1 MISLRRL
8 VAIALLS
15 AVTACAGGPNGPI
28 PYQPAVDGWIPA
40 PTSTRSVGLGLPGGA
55 VLARS
60 VTFSGGLE
68 LIVDPASPLR
78 SLSDFKLTGDGGFV
92 TVSDAGDLARGR
104 LTLNGS
110 GRLTGLTGLAF
121 RRLTLA
127 DGQPIQDKTYGDAEG
142 LALLDDGR
150 LLPGVRTFIS
160 LPAGIAQFPLP
171 EFVILTILGTLPW
184 TIFLVYVGSEL
195 GHNWTMILDY
205 KLEIAAACAAIS
217 ACIGLAYYI
226 YHKRK
231 SK

>member
-1 MISLRRL
+1 MEFIISFLSEWGYLALFICMVLENMNIPIPSEIILGFAGFLVSQDIFSFWPTVIIGTAAGITGSVVSYYMGARGGRDMILKHTAIGGL
-8 VAIALLS
+8 GAIKMIAAKDWCENYGAIA
-15 AVTACAGGPNGPI
+15 VFT
-28 PYQPAVDGWIPA
+28 
-40 PTSTRSVGLGLPGGA
+40 
-55 VLARS
+55 
-60 VTFSGGLE
+60 
-68 LIVDPASPLR
+68 
-78 SLSDFKLTGDGGFV
+78 
-92 TVSDAGDLARGR
+92 
-104 LTLNGS
+104 
-110 GRLTGLTGLAF
+110 
-121 RRLTLA
+121 
-127 DGQPIQDKTYGDAEG
+127 
-142 LALLDDGR
+142 GR

-171 EFVILTILGTLPW
+171 EFIILTILGTLPW

>member
-1 MISLRRL
+1 MEFIISFLSEWGYLALFICMVLENMNIPIPSEIILGFAGFLVSQNIFSFWPTVIIGTAAGITGSVVSYYMGARGGRDMILKHTAKGGL
-8 VAIALLS
+8 GAKKMIAAKDWFENYGAIA
-15 AVTACAGGPNGPI
+15 VFT
-28 PYQPAVDGWIPA
+28 
-40 PTSTRSVGLGLPGGA
+40 
-55 VLARS
+55 
-60 VTFSGGLE
+60 
-68 LIVDPASPLR
+68 
-78 SLSDFKLTGDGGFV
+78 
-92 TVSDAGDLARGR
+92 
-104 LTLNGS
+104 
-110 GRLTGLTGLAF
+110 
-121 RRLTLA
+121 
-127 DGQPIQDKTYGDAEG
+127 
-142 LALLDDGR
+142 GR

>member
-1 MISLRRL
+1 MDIIISFLSEWGYAALFICMVLENMNIPIPSEIILGFAGFLVSQNIFSFWPTIIIGTAAGIAGSVVSYYLGYKGGRDLILRHTAKGGMGAKKMIAAKDWFENYG
-8 VAIALLS
+8 AIAIF
-15 AVTACAGGPNGPI
+15 T
-28 PYQPAVDGWIPA
+28 
-40 PTSTRSVGLGLPGGA
+40 
-55 VLARS
+55 
-60 VTFSGGLE
+60 
-68 LIVDPASPLR
+68 
-78 SLSDFKLTGDGGFV
+78 
-92 TVSDAGDLARGR
+92 
-104 LTLNGS
+104 
-110 GRLTGLTGLAF
+110 
-121 RRLTLA
+121 
-127 DGQPIQDKTYGDAEG
+127 
-142 LALLDDGR
+142 GR